1 MARWNDHL
9 PRQARDER
17 NKINT
22 RMTDWHVAGRQVH
35 ADPSNVTMSFWT
47 TPDSANLDP
56 KTVRASLSLS
66 LSLFLSVSFWS
77 FYSGN
82 VSSDVCFVLSL
93 SWQLATDLKRRGRE
107 KKTPAFHW
115 CRCFFLRKQKH
126 AIICQDRLGTNIK
139 RKCNPEWTEGVAFSF
154 IVETQN
160 RAGSGCT
167 RRVTQQLIITINYNN
182 QLNSTFKFEHLNIK
196 H

>member
-22 RMTDWHVAGRQVH
+22 RMTDWPGRQVH
-35 ADPSNVTMSFWT
+35 ADPSSVTMSFWT

-66 LSLFLSVSFWS
+66 LSLSLLFREIFLGCLFCPEPV
-77 FYSGN
+77 
-82 VSSDVCFVLSL
+82 
-93 SWQLATDLKRRGRE
+93 LATDPKTARRGRE

-115 CRCFFLRKQKH
+115 RQCVSFFGNRRTPSFAETGSVQTLNEKF
-126 AIICQDRLGTNIK
+126 
-139 RKCNPEWTEGVAFSF
+139 PEWTQGVAFSF
-154 IVETQN
+154 IVENKTG
-160 RAGSGCT
+160 RARGVQGA
-167 RRVTQQLIITINYNN
+167 LPNN
-182 QLNSTFKFEHLNIK
+182 
-196 H
+196 